1 MARALRFGRYP
12 LSWSVAVPL
21 AAMGLVWAL
30 SLNEIMTSDLAAVLY
45 PAVLPWYLGVLA
57 ASALRNVLF
66 PALGSGVGFW
76 AVAAAVMV
84 AEAVL
89 LGGAFELVR
98 AGVRGLRRDRHES
111 P

>member
-1 MARALRFGRYP
+1 MVRALHLGRYP

-21 AAMGLVWAL
+21 AAMGLVWVL
-30 SLNEIMTSDLAAVLY
+30 GLTELLTSDLAAVLY

-57 ASALRNVLF
+57 ASALRNTLV

-76 AVAAAVMV
+76 TVAALVMV

-89 LGGAFELVR
+89 IGGIFELVR
-98 AGVRGLRRDRHES
+98 AGVYSLWHDRHAT

>member
-1 MARALRFGRYP
+1 MVRALRSGRYP

-21 AAMGLVWAL
+21 AAMGLVWVL
-30 SLNEIMTSDLAAVLY
+30 GLTELLTSDLAAVLY

-66 PALGSGVGFW
+66 PALGNGIVFW

-84 AEAVL
+84 AEAL
-89 LGGAFELVR
+89 LIGGAFELVR
-98 AGVRGLRRDRHES
+98 AGVRGLRGDRHDTS
-111 P
+111 